1 MEEKAKVD
9 ELIENKDE
17 PVVEEVETIKDDK
30 DIDMHD
36 EEEIEFDIITI
47 DEDSLDENIDES
59 IDESIDENLV
69 QDMEDTE
76 NEENAESQPSQSKR
90 NIILKK
96 VLHIAGRVATV
107 VLVTALVLV
116 IGVYGIGYVLAK
128 GPSETAKNQF
138 VCALNETSAMKW
150 VPELYMSKAE
160 VQAII
165 KKNLMQEVPDG
176 TVSDLDSVVI
186 PDEPSEDIEQI
197 EIIDV
202 VGETYRG
209 KLMIVHDPS
218 RVFVGTVDTFY
229 NGDGMVVSDIAKK
242 YDAIGGINGGE
253 FVDMGSYSYTA
264 MPIGG
269 VISQGE
275 VKSGSMNKVYN
286 LTGFTN
292 DNKLV
297 IGKMTLKKALELGV
311 RDAVHTVHTT
321 GPFLVLDG
329 EPLTVPD
336 TSVYGGG
343 KNPRTAIGQ
352 REDGAVLLL
361 VIDGRQAQSIGATFK
376 EMAYIML
383 EYGAVNASCMD
394 GGTSSQMVYEG
405 EVINK
410 PYSPA
415 GPRKCP
421 TCFLVK

>member
-1 MEEKAKVD
+1 MKENTNVNS
-9 ELIENKDE
+9 LI
-17 PVVEEVETIKDDK
+17 
-30 DIDMHD
+30 DID
-36 EEEIEFDIITI
+36 EEIE
-47 DEDSLDENIDES
+47 SMENTNE
-59 IDESIDENLV
+59 V
-69 QDMEDTE
+69 QDIEFIDVDE
-76 NEENAESQPSQSKR
+76 VDRDEEINNILERKSKR
-90 NIILKK
+90 TKKENTTVLSKILNVAGK
-96 VLHIAGRVATV
+96 VAV
-107 VLVTALVLV
+107 VLLVTVLLLV
-116 IGVYGIGYVLAK
+116 IGVYGIGYILAK

-150 VPELYMSKAE
+150 VPGLYMSKAE
-160 VQAII
+160 VNLII
-165 KKNLMQEVPDG
+165 QKNLMQEVPDG
-176 TVSDLDSVVI
+176 TVSDLDNIVI
-186 PDEPSEDIEQI
+186 PSEPVDDGEDI
-197 EIIDV
+197 EIIDI

-209 KLMIVHDPS
+209 KLMIVKDPS
-218 RVFVGTVDTFY
+218 RVFVGTVETFY
-229 NGDGMVVSDIAKK
+229 EGDGMVVADIAER
-242 YDAIGGINGGE
+242 YDAIAGINGGE

-264 MPIGG
+264 KPIGG

-275 VKSGSMNKVYN
+275 VKSGGMNTVYN

-297 IGKMTLKKALELGV
+297 IGKMTIKEALALGV

-321 GPFLVLDG
+321 GPFLVLNG

-361 VIDGRQAQSIGATFK
+361 VVDGRQAQSIGATFK

-383 EYGAVNASCMD
+383 EYGAINASCMD

-410 PYSPA
+410 PYSPS